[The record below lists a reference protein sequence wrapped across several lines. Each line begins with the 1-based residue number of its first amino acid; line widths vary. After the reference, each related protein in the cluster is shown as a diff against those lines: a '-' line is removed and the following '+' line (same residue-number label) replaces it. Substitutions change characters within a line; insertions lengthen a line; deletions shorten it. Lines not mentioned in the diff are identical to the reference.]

1 MNSPVHRLLQKQIE
15 RSTLEDGRLDVERL
29 TRLVSDAYAESDIE
43 RRRTD
48 RSIAL
53 MVEELDQFNSR
64 LMQVV
69 ARRTDELEQLHRRL
83 EATLQN
89 VDQGIVM
96 IDSDGCIAVF
106 NEKFV
111 EMTGLP
117 RSAFEGSP
125 RFHAIVEQMLEAG
138 EFDPMGDAFKAW
150 VMGKGARRGPVS
162 FQRIRPNGVVLQV
175 QALPMPDGG
184 EVRTLSD
191 VTAHVRKSDELRAT
205 RDMFEMTL
213 NNVTQGIMKVDAN
226 GKVLFFNRRVV
237 ELLGFPDGLMKEGV
251 TIRELIRWQYE
262 SGEFEGQPDD
272 VIHRVRNGDPGPEL
286 DCYTRRRPNGT
297 IIQFNT
303 IRLQDGSF
311 VRTFTDITEARAR
324 EEAIARVH
332 EEYRS
337 LFENSTVGI
346 FRSTLDGRQLRANP
360 ALVRM
365 NGYESEDEMLTAVN
379 DIAREWY
386 VDPRRREE
394 FTEIMERD
402 GRTTDFVSEVFRHK
416 TRERIWVS
424 EASWLVRDRHG
435 KPAYYEG
442 MVIDATERMRTEA
455 EIAHLALHDMLTRLP
470 NRSLFLNTLSTAL
483 EDNRRGH
490 EIAVLCLDLDH
501 FKDVNDTMGHDCGDI
516 LLRMASR
523 RLVRTLPKRGMAAR
537 FGGDEFALILP
548 DVRDRD
554 SVVALARQ
562 IVQLLSK
569 PYRIRGTRV
578 YVGASVGIAVAPGD
592 GIDAH
597 DLLKK
602 ADIALYRAKRDG
614 RGTYAC
620 FDEGMTAAILA
631 RREIEVDLRRAI
643 AHNEFELHYQ
653 PIIDLESNRPH
664 AFEALIRWRHPQ
676 KGLLMPA
683 YFIDIAEESGLI
695 LQIGELVL
703 RQACETMA
711 RLPIDVS
718 VSVNLSPI
726 QFRNHQLAVSVVNAL
741 AASGLSPHRLV
752 LEITESVLMA
762 DDYRTVDILKQLR
775 MLGVRIALDDFG
787 VGHSSLSY
795 LQKFPFNKIKIDKS
809 FVQNNEDGTMNTA
822 IRRAILSL
830 GQDIGIDVIVEGV
843 ETETQRDML
852 IYEGC
857 RYVQGYLFG
866 RPRPEAEIIAEF
878 GPALGMTRTMH
889 RVA

>member
-1 MNSPVHRLLQKQIE
+1 MSSAVHRLLQKQIE
-15 RSTLEDGRLDVERL
+15 RATRDDGQIDLDLL

-53 MVEELDQFNSR
+53 MVEELDQFNAR

-96 IDSDGCIAVF
+96 IDPDGRIAVF

-117 RSAFEGSP
+117 RAVFEGNP
-125 RFHAIVEQMLEAG
+125 AFQDVVQLMLDAG
-138 EFDPMGDAFKAW
+138 EFDAMGDSFKGW
-150 VMGKGARRGPVS
+150 VVERAARPGPVS

-191 VTAHVRKSDELRAT
+191 VTAHVRKSNELRAT
-205 RDMFEMTL
+205 RDMLEMTL
-213 NNVTQGIMKVDAN
+213 NNVTQGIMKVDA
-226 GKVLFFNRRVV
+226 GGRVLFFNRRVV
-237 ELLGFPDGLMKEGV
+237 ELLGFPEGLMQEGV
-251 TIRELIRWQYE
+251 TISELIRWQYE
-262 SGEFEGQPDD
+262 AGEFEGYPPEIVEQA
-272 VIHRVRNGDPGPEL
+272 RNGDPGPDL
-286 DCYTRRRPNGT
+286 DTYTRRRPNGT

-311 VRTFTDITEARAR
+311 VRTFTDVTEARAR
-324 EEAIARVH
+324 EEAIARVN

-346 FRSTLDGRQLRANP
+346 FRSTLDGKQLRANP
-360 ALVRM
+360 ALVRL
-365 NGYESEDEMLTAVN
+365 NGYDSESEMLAAAN
-379 DIAREWY
+379 DIAGEWY

-394 FTEIMERD
+394 FTEIMERE
-402 GRTTDFVSEVFRHK
+402 GRTTDFVSEVYRHR

-424 EASWLVRDRHG
+424 EASWLVRDHDG
-435 KPAYYEG
+435 MPAYYEG

-470 NRSLFLNTLSTAL
+470 NRSLLLNTLSAAL

-523 RLVRTLPKRGMAAR
+523 RLMRALPKRGMAAR
-537 FGGDEFALILP
+537 FGGDEFALIMP
-548 DVRDRD
+548 DVRDRE
-554 SVVALARQ
+554 SVMLLARQ
-562 IVQLLSK
+562 VVQTLSK
-569 PYRIRGTRV
+569 PYRIRGSRV
-578 YVGASVGIAVAPGD
+578 YVGVSIGIAIAPGD
-592 GIDAH
+592 GLDAH

-631 RREIEVDLRRAI
+631 RREIEVELRRAI
-643 AHNEFELHYQ
+643 AHSEFELHYQ
-653 PIIDLESNRPH
+653 PIMDLESGRPS
-664 AFEALIRWRHPQ
+664 AFEALIRWQHPQ

-683 YFIDIAEESGLI
+683 HFIEIAEESGLI

-703 RQACETMA
+703 RQACEMMA
-711 RLPIDVS
+711 RLPSDVS

-762 DDYRTVDILKQLR
+762 DDYRTVDILRQLR

-866 RPRPEAEIIAEF
+866 RPRPESEILAEF
-878 GPALGMTRTMH
+878 GPARSPARTIN